1 MYANQPHRCY
11 PIKNFLN
18 SLILQRSMPELAAS
32 QFAALLRNSSASYKA
47 DHNEVF
53 PTKVGGSITSLA
65 CGKILEKD

>member
-1 MYANQPHRCY
+1 
-11 PIKNFLN
+11 
-18 SLILQRSMPELAAS
+18 MPELAAS